1 MSYSRIIIR
10 FSSMNQGENFNWSS
24 SLGTQKI
31 NGNLGNSDKGSDKV
45 MDDQGVPLS
54 FNLPKRLEDSQG
66 VVLSNDLPNGHN
78 NSEAVDGVPRTKSI
92 GELLQDS
99 EQLEDTVLVDPA
111 KGTSEGT
118 PSSEVDDKTDEP
130 SSNDKENDKSV
141 DEDKSDAKTLEND
154 SKDGEKSSKV
164 DESQDMFETSNEG
177 NKSTNDGES
186 KEEKPKEVE
195 ESQGFNSFNLEVTE
209 SQFFKDGDAD
219 SSQTSSKEESEE
231 NGKGKESEAAK
242 DEDEEMK
249 DEPDVQTKTPTSPG
263 PSVKTEES
271 STEPTERPSVQ
282 SDNPES
288 MQSIRTTPSVAEP
301 CSCDPSCHTRVHSIS
316 ERLSSACKQLG
327 DFIKLKRRVE
337 NPDLANLLSV
347 LTSIESIAENKPQAM
362 SSPLPDQVFYAEAG
376 SSKKKSN
383 ARARYE
389 IATPQKEPAEKKPR
403 KMMTP
408 KVVIAEEKVNF
419 QSIKGL
425 AVFAKWPNSG
435 WYYPGVIEGLS
446 PSDWKEATNVTVT
459 FYDGLVREM
468 KNINILPANLIPP
481 GVILCDLDDETE
493 MLVNSSKIVEDNNV
507 EFKLALKDD
516 PKTIVDSG
524 FNKLAIRAFH
534 MKSIKQ
540 VLEPSVDV
548 VPKKMHMVSLDNL
561 VSGRRSRIRTSKED
575 GDELVETPRKGTR
588 KSVRKAAETPMED
601 EVDEEED
608 PTQATPSRKRS
619 SSIDQSS
626 TPKRSAK
633 RVKQ

>member
-1 MSYSRIIIR
+1 
-10 FSSMNQGENFNWSS
+10 MNQGENINWSS
-24 SLGTQKI
+24 GLGTQKI
-31 NGNLGNSDKGSDKV
+31 NGNLGISDKGSEKV
-45 MDDQGVPLS
+45 MDDQGVPLT
-54 FNLPKRLEDSQG
+54 FNLPKRIEDSQG
-66 VVLSNDLPNGHN
+66 DVLSNDLPNGHN
-78 NSEAVDGVPRTKSI
+78 NSEDVDGVPRTKSI

-99 EQLEDTVLVDPA
+99 EQLEDTVLVSPA
-111 KGTSEGT
+111 KDNSEET
-118 PSSEVDDKTDEP
+118 PSSEVDKADEQ
-130 SSNDKENDKSV
+130 SSNDKENDKSI
-141 DEDKSDAKTLEND
+141 DESNSDEKALEHD
-154 SKDGEKSSKV
+154 SKDEEKSSKV
-164 DESQDMFETSNEG
+164 EESQDMFKNSNEAT
-177 NKSTNDGES
+177 KSANEEFPNLS
-186 KEEKPKEVE
+186 PVPEEKPEEVE
-195 ESQGFNSFNLEVTE
+195 ESQAFKLEVSE
-209 SQFFKDGDAD
+209 SQFINYGDAD
-219 SSQTSSKEESEE
+219 SSQGSSKEGPEE
-231 NGKGKESEAAK
+231 NEKEDG
-242 DEDEEMK
+242 DEVTKEDDEEIK
-249 DEPDVQTKTPTSPG
+249 DGPEVETKTPTSPG

-271 STEPTERPSVQ
+271 TEPSERPTVQ

-301 CSCDPSCHTRVHSIS
+301 CTCDPSCHARVHSIS

-389 IATPQKEPAEKKPR
+389 TATPQKEPAEKKPR
-403 KMMTP
+403 KMETP
-408 KVVIAEEKVNF
+408 KIVLPEEKVNF

-493 MLVNSSKIVEDNNV
+493 MLVNSSKSIEDNNV

-524 FNKLAIRAFH
+524 FNRLAIRAAH

-561 VSGRRSRIRTSKED
+561 VSGRRSRVRTSKED
-575 GDELVETPRKGTR
+575 GDDILETPRKGTR

-601 EVDEEED
+601 EVVDEED

-633 RVKQ
+633 RGRQ